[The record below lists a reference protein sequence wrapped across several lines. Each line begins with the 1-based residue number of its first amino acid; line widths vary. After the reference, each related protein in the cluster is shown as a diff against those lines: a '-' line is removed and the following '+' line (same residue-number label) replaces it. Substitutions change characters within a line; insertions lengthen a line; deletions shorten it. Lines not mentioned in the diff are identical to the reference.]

1 MRVTPE
7 PADGE
12 AARQLFDDYM
22 AELTTRSGGEFDRD
36 GYPDPS
42 TAEFTPPQGALLVG
56 REDGRAIACGGV
68 RLLSPGV
75 AEIKRMYVVPEARG
89 RGLGRVLLA
98 ALEGAARGL
107 GCSLVRLDTAAPL
120 HEAAALYASAGY
132 RSIPA
137 YNHNANAVAWFEK
150 EL

>member
-1 MRVTPE
+1 MRVVNE

-12 AARQLFDDYM
+12 AARRLFDEYM
-22 AELTTRSGGEFDRD
+22 AELTARSGGEFDRD

-42 TAEFTPPQGALLVG
+42 AAEFTPPRGALLVG
-56 REDGRAIACGGV
+56 REDGRALACGGV
-68 RLLSPGV
+68 RVLSPGV

-98 ALEGAARGL
+98 ELESAARDL
-107 GCSLVRLDTAAPL
+107 GCTLVRLDTAAPL
-120 HEAAALYASAGY
+120 VEASALYASAGY

-137 YNHNANAVAWFEK
+137 YNANANAVAWFEK